1 MGGLKK
7 IYVYCLIRNHCK
19 FFKFQLFSYLY
30 VHVFFLLF
38 CVSATRIGLGKLM
51 DFLDEQCITFTM
63 KNMSNRNNNNNNNNN
78 NNRQQAKKGG
88 ANKGKNLRRPP
99 KKPPTQK

>member
-1 MGGLKK
+1 M
-7 IYVYCLIRNHCK
+7 
-19 FFKFQLFSYLY
+19 F
-30 VHVFFLLF
+30 FFLLF
-38 CVSATRIGLGKLM
+38 CVSAIRIGLGKLM

-63 KNMSNRNNNNNNNNN
+63 KNMSNRNNNNN
-78 NNRQQAKKGG
+78 RQQAKKGG